1 MSEAQHQHHP
11 IQRGWAVTRQA
22 LALSLLFLGCTV
34 TKSFDSQALTE
45 ALSESIAAGGAEVGV
60 YFRNLDTGD
69 TVLINADLRM
79 HAASTMKVPVMIQLF
94 RDADAGVFG
103 IEQPITI
110 GLTFRS
116 IADGSSYDID
126 PASDSDATL
135 YQKVGSAVPAPE
147 LIHLMIT
154 RSSNLATNI
163 LIEFADARR
172 VTATMRAFGADSIE
186 VLRGVEDLKAYEAGM
201 SNTTTA
207 RDLGVI
213 FTALAE
219 GRAASDSA
227 TAAMLAILERQQ
239 FNEGIPAGLPAGT
252 RVAHKTGAITAINH
266 DAAIVYPT
274 GGGGAPYVLVIL
286 VRGIEDHDESSRLI
300 ATLSEITY
308 QALIRETD
316 GGWAA
321 GRFG

>member
-1 MSEAQHQHHP
+1 
-11 IQRGWAVTRQA
+11 
-22 LALSLLFLGCTV
+22 
-34 TKSFDSQALTE
+34 
-45 ALSESIAAGGAEVGV
+45 
-60 YFRNLDTGD
+60 
-69 TVLINADLRM
+69 
-79 HAASTMKVPVMIQLF
+79 
-94 RDADAGVFG
+94 
-103 IEQPITI
+103 
-110 GLTFRS
+110 
-116 IADGSSYDID
+116 
-126 PASDSDATL
+126 
-135 YQKVGSAVPAPE
+135 
-147 LIHLMIT
+147 MIT

-308 QALIRETD
+308 QALHRD
-316 GGWAA
+316 
-321 GRFG
+321 

>member
-1 MSEAQHQHHP
+1 M
-11 IQRGWAVTRQA
+11 TRPA
-22 LALSLLFLGCTV
+22 LALAVLFLGCTV
-34 TKSFDSQALTE
+34 TKRFDPQALTE
-45 ALSESIAAGGAEVGV
+45 TLSEPIAASGAEVGV
-60 YFRNLDTGD
+60 YVRNLDTGD
-69 TVLINADLRM
+69 TVFINADLRM

-94 RDADAGVFG
+94 RDAEAGVFE
-103 IEQPITI
+103 IEQPIPI
-110 GLTFRS
+110 GVTFRS

-126 PASDSDATL
+126 PASDSDSTL
-135 YQKVGSAVPAPE
+135 YAKVGSTVPAIE
-147 LIHLMIT
+147 LIDLMIA

-163 LIEFADARR
+163 LIAFADARR
-172 VTATMRAFGADSIE
+172 VTATMGALGADSIE

-227 TAAMLAILERQQ
+227 TAAMLAILARQE
-239 FNEGIPAGLPAGT
+239 FNEGIPVGLPGGT

-266 DAAIVYPT
+266 DAAIVYPA
-274 GGGGAPYVLVIL
+274 GGQPYVLVIL

-300 ATLSEITY
+300 ATLSEIVY
-308 QALIRETD
+308 RAIHQS
-316 GGWAA
+316 
-321 GRFG
+321 

>member
-1 MSEAQHQHHP
+1 M
-11 IQRGWAVTRQA
+11 
-22 LALSLLFLGCTV
+22 GCTV
-34 TKSFDSQALTE
+34 SKSFESQALTE
-45 ALSESIAAGGAEVGV
+45 ALSEPIAASGAEVAV

-69 TVLINADLRM
+69 TVLLNADVRM

-94 RDADAGVFG
+94 RDADAGVFDV
-103 IEQPITI
+103 EQPIPI
-110 GLTFRS
+110 GVTFRS

-135 YQKVGSAVPAPE
+135 YEKVGSAVRAPE
-147 LIHLMIT
+147 LIDLMIT

-172 VTATMRAFGADSIE
+172 VTATMRALGADSIE

-219 GRAASDSA
+219 GRAAGNSA
-227 TAAMLAILERQQ
+227 TAAMLAILERQE
-239 FNEGIPAGLPAGT
+239 FNEGIPAGLPPST

-274 GGGGAPYVLVIL
+274 DGPPYVLVIL
-286 VRGIEDHDESSRLI
+286 VRGIEDHDASSTLI
-300 ATLSEITY
+300 ATLSEIAY
-308 QALIRETD
+308 QALHRY
-316 GGWAA
+316 
-321 GRFG
+321 

>member
-126 PASDSDATL
+126 PGSDSDATL
-135 YQKVGSAVPAPE
+135 YQKVGSAVPAPRT
-147 LIHLMIT
+147 H
-154 RSSNLATNI
+154 
-163 LIEFADARR
+163 
-172 VTATMRAFGADSIE
+172 
-186 VLRGVEDLKAYEAGM
+186 
-201 SNTTTA
+201 
-207 RDLGVI
+207 
-213 FTALAE
+213 
-219 GRAASDSA
+219 
-227 TAAMLAILERQQ
+227 
-239 FNEGIPAGLPAGT
+239 
-252 RVAHKTGAITAINH
+252 
-266 DAAIVYPT
+266 
-274 GGGGAPYVLVIL
+274 
-286 VRGIEDHDESSRLI
+286 
-300 ATLSEITY
+300 
-308 QALIRETD
+308 
-316 GGWAA
+316 
-321 GRFG
+321 